1 MIKFSKIEEVV
12 EQKYEA
18 KDTLRNQIYNLIDE
32 TISIKITNQDS
43 VDKDISINGKEEL
56 VEKVKVLVESN
67 RLNERILALEHVK
80 KNVYQNFDMKW
91 LTEQID
97 NLKTFEK

>member
-1 MIKFSKIEEVV
+1 MIKFSKIDEVV

-18 KDTLRNQIYNLIDE
+18 KDTLRNQINDLIEE
-32 TISIKITNQDS
+32 TISIKITNGES
-43 VDKDISINGKEEL
+43 IDKDINIDGKEEL
-56 VEKVKVLVESN
+56 VEKIKGLIDNN
-67 RLNERILALEHVK
+67 RLNERISALEYVK

-97 NLKTFEK
+97 NLKSFEK